1 MAVFQELIKNFD
13 SIRNYMRD
21 FYIYGFKVRND
32 YKYKSSRTYDNERR
46 RIESW
51 IGDYI
56 TWEQNNRGKSI
67 AICIDSKK
75 VFSNP
80 LYAIWKSKS
89 FTDNDI
95 TLHFLLLDIL
105 QQYTCSADEITE
117 KLCKDYHIIFDV
129 QTVRHKLKEYE
140 SYGIFFSKKEG
151 KKLLYGFKKQELLQL
166 PCFSN
171 ILESI
176 KYYQETMPFGFIGN
190 TILDEIQIKNT
201 IFHFKHYFMV
211 HTLEDNILLQILHC
225 IKEKRAISFENFSR
239 KSNRTMHLYG
249 IPMKIQVSTQTGRR
263 YVTLYN
269 PKKRRFNNA
278 RLDYIQSIKPGDNIP
293 YYDEL
298 IEKYETA
305 IKKCWGVSFYSRPEW
320 LFVKLSIQ
328 EGTENYIIDRIKREG
343 RHGELLHI
351 GKNTY
356 LYSIESYDANEIMS
370 FIKTFTGRI
379 LSVECTNQ
387 EVTDKFYN
395 DMNCLYKMYCKNS

>member
-1 MAVFQELIKNFD
+1 MAI
-13 SIRNYMRD
+13 
-21 FYIYGFKVRND
+21 
-32 YKYKSSRTYDNERR
+32 
-46 RIESW
+46 
-51 IGDYI
+51 
-56 TWEQNNRGKSI
+56 
-67 AICIDSKK
+67 
-75 VFSNP
+75 
-80 LYAIWKSKS
+80 
-89 FTDNDI
+89 
-95 TLHFLLLDIL
+95 
-105 QQYTCSADEITE
+105 
-117 KLCKDYHIIFDV
+117 
-129 QTVRHKLKEYE
+129 
-140 SYGIFFSKKEG
+140 
-151 KKLLYGFKKQELLQL
+151 
-166 PCFSN
+166 
-171 ILESI
+171 
-176 KYYQETMPFGFIGN
+176 
-190 TILDEIQIKNT
+190 
-201 IFHFKHYFMV
+201 
-211 HTLEDNILLQILHC
+211 QILHC

-269 PKKRRFNNA
+269 PKKRRFSNA

-320 LFVKLSIQ
+320 LFVKLFIQ
-328 EGTENYIIDRIKREG
+328 EETENYIIDRIKREG